1 MIEQEA
7 LQSGSKKVVDV
18 EYISGSDYV
27 STWENMKHRF
37 HSAISRIFNDDE
49 YLRCKVNL
57 KHDYLGIRDLIP
69 TILYDDKN
77 ECFINESS
85 VGFVLECNTI
95 SGASQDT
102 VKTITNLLSSEIPE
116 GTVIQVSNVASP
128 KVDGIFA
135 YYKSKRSHSKEIYQT
150 LAEKRTK
157 YFENANWH
165 SVFKT
170 LPYIVREF
178 KLIITVSIP
187 FTNQTDDNLL
197 NKIGNI
203 GNTIKKKISNNNVD
217 IASKKQEEYET
228 KTEQKAEELRKVKQS
243 FISTLKAIGIVAT
256 EQKDEGLIKYLDE
269 IINPNRTNEERFPS
283 KYQSDSPIANQ
294 VSQRDNI
301 LAVHKDHISLYTDDS
316 TRKVCVKSFNV
327 KTYPQYFA
335 LWQGSDLIGE
345 YYNDLSQIPCPF
357 LTTFTI
363 RVPHNISAKHSK
375 MQAKGFRAMQQAE
388 TALAKYMPELKEKSQ
403 DFAFVNQ
410 HTRAGQKLV
419 DTYFQVTLFSSEEK
433 LEEASQM
440 LTSIYKKKAFQ
451 LISERYMQ
459 LQSYMSLIPFNMSEG
474 LFDDL
479 HKGNRTDTMLTWT
492 CANIMPL
499 LGENY
504 GMISSPCV
512 MLCGRR
518 GQPLFWNP
526 FSNTGGNYNTAVVG
540 KSGSGKSV
548 FMQELVTS
556 LLGFGGKVYVVD
568 DGRSFMNACKLQGG
582 EFMEF
587 VNGKGVCINPF
598 TLLHGNKIDDNTGT
612 ITHHYNIDDIL
623 SKKTEDLDEVDNT
636 SEVLILI
643 NTMVRQMARSKSSTD
658 EVENSYISEAIEEAY
673 KLKGNKATIT
683 LVRDILLKKDDKR
696 AKDIALMLRPF
707 TNDGEYK

>member
-57 KHDYLGIRDLIP
+57 KHDYLGINDLIP
-69 TILYDDKN
+69 TILYDDHN

-128 KVDGIFA
+128 KIDGIFA
-135 YYKSKRSHSKEIYQT
+135 YYKSKRGNSREIYQT

-157 YFENANWH
+157 YFANANWH

-269 IINPNRTNEERFPS
+269 IINPNRTN
-283 KYQSDSPIANQ
+283 
-294 VSQRDNI
+294 
-301 LAVHKDHISLYTDDS
+301 
-316 TRKVCVKSFNV
+316 
-327 KTYPQYFA
+327 
-335 LWQGSDLIGE
+335 
-345 YYNDLSQIPCPF
+345 
-357 LTTFTI
+357 
-363 RVPHNISAKHSK
+363 
-375 MQAKGFRAMQQAE
+375 
-388 TALAKYMPELKEKSQ
+388 
-403 DFAFVNQ
+403 
-410 HTRAGQKLV
+410 
-419 DTYFQVTLFSSEEK
+419 
-433 LEEASQM
+433 
-440 LTSIYKKKAFQ
+440 
-451 LISERYMQ
+451 
-459 LQSYMSLIPFNMSEG
+459 
-474 LFDDL
+474 
-479 HKGNRTDTMLTWT
+479 
-492 CANIMPL
+492 
-499 LGENY
+499 
-504 GMISSPCV
+504 
-512 MLCGRR
+512 
-518 GQPLFWNP
+518 
-526 FSNTGGNYNTAVVG
+526 
-540 KSGSGKSV
+540 
-548 FMQELVTS
+548 
-556 LLGFGGKVYVVD
+556 
-568 DGRSFMNACKLQGG
+568 
-582 EFMEF
+582 
-587 VNGKGVCINPF
+587 
-598 TLLHGNKIDDNTGT
+598 
-612 ITHHYNIDDIL
+612 
-623 SKKTEDLDEVDNT
+623 
-636 SEVLILI
+636 
-643 NTMVRQMARSKSSTD
+643 
-658 EVENSYISEAIEEAY
+658 
-673 KLKGNKATIT
+673 
-683 LVRDILLKKDDKR
+683 
-696 AKDIALMLRPF
+696 
-707 TNDGEYK
+707 